1 MMVVL
6 VMMVMVVVV
15 GIDDDGSVSD
25 SGGGMSCRPVRSTCA
40 SSSLARPLD
49 CTSFKALC
57 ASRIMP

>member
-1 MMVVL
+1 MV
-6 VMMVMVVVV
+6 VMVVVV
-15 GIDDDGSVSD
+15 GVDDDGSVSD
-25 SGGGMSCRPVRSTCA
+25 SGGGLSCRPVRSTCA